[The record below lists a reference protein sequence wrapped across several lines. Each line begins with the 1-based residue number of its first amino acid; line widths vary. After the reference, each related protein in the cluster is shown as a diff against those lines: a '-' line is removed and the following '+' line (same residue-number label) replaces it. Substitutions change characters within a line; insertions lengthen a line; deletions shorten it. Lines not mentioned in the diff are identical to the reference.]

1 MSPLVYRSL
10 SVLAVLV
17 SIAIA
22 VSFEF
27 SHLPETKQILAD
39 INENPP
45 RRIEP
50 LPEFESVPPVVFPRI
65 RDPFR
70 QSNAE
75 AEGRDSNA
83 YGDSLKRATSTVRLA
98 PEDLSLLGLAADHA
112 LIKLPDGAVYQ
123 VKQNDALWNGEITVQ
138 AISNSGVTLRFSSGE
153 VSTLNKISFE

>member
-1 MSPLVYRSL
+1 MSPLVYRLL

-27 SHLPETKQILAD
+27 NYLPETKQILAD
-39 INENPP
+39 IDENPP

-50 LPEFESVPPVVFPRI
+50 IPVFELVPPVVFPSI

-70 QSNAE
+70 QSNTE
-75 AEGRDSNA
+75 AEGRGSNA
-83 YGDSLKRATSTVRLA
+83 YGNSSQTATSAVRLA
-98 PEDLSLLGLAADHA
+98 PEDLSLLGLEAEHA

-123 VKQNDALWNGEITVQ
+123 VKLNDSLWNGEITVQ
-138 AISNSGVTLRFSSGE
+138 AISNNGVTLRFSSGE
-153 VSTLNKISFE
+153 VSALKKISFE